1 MSTLDREKL
10 RALLVRQGITP
21 RALSLAIGDSPYTV
35 RDIMSGRTKNPRSDT
50 LAAIAQALGV
60 TLYDVLKDDGT
71 ASTST
76 LIPRLTA
83 PKTIP
88 IVGEVAAG
96 LWREAVLANQQTE
109 EFIALSVDGY
119 DPADLYA
126 LRVSGRSMDLIYPP
140 GRCLVVAPV
149 SQSGLRVGDHVIVE
163 RTRAGL
169 VEITVKELVM
179 EGGKAWLYPRSSSPE
194 FQTPLLIDGS
204 DMDQDA
210 PRVIGVVVADYVQ
223 RQRPTEFFTLP
234 ANLQR

>member
-1 MSTLDREKL
+1 MSTLDRDKL
-10 RALLVRQGITP
+10 RALLAEAGMTP
-21 RALSLAIGDSPYTV
+21 RALSLAIGDNPYTV
-35 RDIMSGRTKNPRSDT
+35 RDILSGRTRNPRSDT
-50 LAAIAQALGV
+50 LSAIANALGV
-60 TLYDVLKDDGT
+60 GLYDVLEADEFS
-71 ASTST
+71 ATST
-76 LIPRLTA
+76 VTRRLTA
-83 PKTIP
+83 PAKIP
-88 IVGEVAAG
+88 MLGEVAAG
-96 LWREAVLANQQTE
+96 LWRETMLANSQPD

-204 DMDQDA
+204 DLDQDA

-234 ANLQR
+234 ANLQG